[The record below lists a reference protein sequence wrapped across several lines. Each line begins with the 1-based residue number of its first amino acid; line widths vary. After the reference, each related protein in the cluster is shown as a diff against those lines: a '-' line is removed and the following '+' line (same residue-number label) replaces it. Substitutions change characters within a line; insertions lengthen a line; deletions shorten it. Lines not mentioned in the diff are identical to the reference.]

1 MPLVGEHQAED
12 RQLIAD
18 MVLAKMNEL
27 VEKEANAPKRPTTI
41 QPSQVQQHT
50 GTAVRSSSVVLVL
63 FLFMFLNMVS
73 GMYYKIL
80 KKNSCYNFSPIN
92 CWISKFLKKKILF
105 LGDRPEG
112 RDYWWTHQE
121 RCWAPASRLSAV
133 HSWL

>member
-27 VEKEANAPKRPTTI
+27 VEKQANAPKRPTTI

-63 FLFMFLNMVS
+63 FLFMFLNIVS
-73 GMYYKIL
+73 GVYYKI
-80 KKNSCYNFSPIN
+80 KKTFSCYNFSPIN
-92 CWISKFLKKKILF
+92 CWMSKFLKKKF
-105 LGDRPEG
+105 
-112 RDYWWTHQE
+112 
-121 RCWAPASRLSAV
+121 CF
-133 HSWL
+133 

>member
-73 GMYYKIL
+73 GVYYKI
-80 KKNSCYNFSPIN
+80 KKNSYNFSPIN
-92 CWISKFLKKKILF
+92 CWMSKFLKKKF
-105 LGDRPEG
+105 
-112 RDYWWTHQE
+112 
-121 RCWAPASRLSAV
+121 CF
-133 HSWL
+133 